1 MRKPETVI
9 LDWTRSTAASAS
21 EWLIASAPA
30 GTPVDLSDVLVL
42 VSTQQAGRRLRE
54 ALVRLAPGNC
64 LLAPR
69 VLTPSALLM
78 SEDASI
84 ASPAESLLTLSRV
97 LGGAGEME
105 LSELFPSG
113 NPFRTFAQ
121 RIAFGREF
129 LSLRETVADAGL
141 DIPRTAERLGE
152 GHPDGARWGDLIE
165 IERRFR
171 SALRRLGKRDR
182 QDARL
187 ATDRLD
193 MNAGHI
199 VLLGIADLSP
209 IAERLLG
216 ELPESVRLSSL
227 VIAEDGLAERFD
239 CWGRPLETAWDDR
252 DPGWE
257 DFDRMVHLAARP
269 SDAAAVL
276 RSVIPADEPPAGDI
290 LEIGLLNRDLLPE
303 LKDAIGC
310 AGGSLHNPEGERLE
324 RHWLTVLL
332 SILRNFCEEPR
343 FTTVAELIR
352 NVGIIAWL
360 GDIDLTEV
368 LADAD
373 RLAAKHFPA
382 TCHEALRWSRP
393 ELRGVLRR
401 LIKLRESLLD
411 LDWPV
416 ALGAFLEETLKAADS
431 RLDAAMRNA
440 TGAGIE
446 ALASVLVALAEA
458 PVRVDA
464 VDGLHFLSVSLAEE
478 QWFREGGQGAVQT
491 SGWLEL
497 PWSDAPHL
505 FLAGFNQGC
514 VPAPVAQSPF
524 LRESDRAK
532 LGLATQ
538 ARRAARDL
546 YFLARLLA
554 MRRKGRGRVDVA
566 ILQIGTDGAPLNP
579 SPMLFCGCGDDL
591 PGRVRRLFAD
601 PGSAQPD
608 PAWHAG
614 WWMTPPVAERPRR
627 VRVTDFARY
636 LDCPFRFYLREAAG
650 MEPYDAA
657 PAEMDARLFGTLVHH
672 AVEVFGR
679 DTAAREL
686 DDPKY
691 IREILDSALDDY
703 ISAQFGGRPS
713 LSLMVQIE
721 SARRR
726 LAAFADAQ
734 SVVRREGWR
743 IEHVEISFEDLLG
756 RPWLIDGWE
765 IRGKIDRIDIHP
777 ATGRWRVLDYKTG
790 DKAEAPERKHLRQ
803 YRKTDRVWPPDY
815 ARFANGKVRW
825 WTNLQLPLYR
835 ALLVELGLGAAT
847 VECGYFNLPRTIAET
862 RVELWAGFDEA
873 LGLSAMACARGVL
886 GDIGRHRFWPPNPD
900 VAYDE
905 LEEFLQP
912 SAEAVIDPQGAFCDW
927 ARPECP

>member
-9 LDWTRSTAASAS
+9 LDWNRSTAASAS
-21 EWLIASAPA
+21 EWLIQSAPA
-30 GTPVDLSDVLVL
+30 HTPVDLSDVLVL
-42 VSTQQAGRRLRE
+42 VSTQQAGRLLRE
-54 ALVRLAPGNC
+54 ALVRLAPRNC

-78 SEDASI
+78 REEASI
-84 ASPAESLLTLSRV
+84 ATPAESLLALSRV
-97 LGGAGEME
+97 LGGAGETE
-105 LSELFPSG
+105 LNELFPSG

-121 RIAFGREF
+121 RIAFGRHF

-141 DIPRTAERLGE
+141 DISRTAERLGE
-152 GHPDGARWGDLIE
+152 GHPDGARWRDLIE
-165 IERRFR
+165 IERRYR
-171 SALRRLGKRDR
+171 SALRRLGKFDR

-187 ATDRLD
+187 ATGRLD
-193 MNAGHI
+193 VDAGHI
-199 VLLGIADLSP
+199 VLLGITDLSP
-209 IAERLLG
+209 LAERLLA
-216 ELPESVRLSSL
+216 ELPESVRLTSV
-227 VIAEDGLAERFD
+227 VIAEDGLAEAFD
-239 CWGRPLETAWDDR
+239 SWGRPVEAAWDDR

-257 DFDRMVHLAARP
+257 DFDQMVHLAARP
-269 SDAAAVL
+269 SDAGALLRAVM
-276 RSVIPADEPPAGDI
+276 PPGEPPAGDI

-303 LKDAIGC
+303 LRDAIEG
-310 AGGSLHNPEGERLE
+310 AGGRLHNPEGERLE

-332 SILRNFCEEPR
+332 STLGDFCEEPR
-343 FTTVAELIR
+343 FTIAMELVR
-352 NVGIIAWL
+352 NVGMLAWL
-360 GDIDLTEV
+360 GEVDLTSV

-373 RLAAKHFPA
+373 HLTAKHFPA
-382 TCHEALRWSRP
+382 TCQEALRWSRP
-393 ELRGVLRR
+393 DLRGILRR
-401 LIKLRESLLD
+401 LISLRESLLD

-416 ALGAFLEETLKAADS
+416 ALGGFLEEALKAADP
-431 RLDAAMRNA
+431 RLDSEVRNA
-440 TGAGIE
+440 TTAGIE

-458 PVRVDA
+458 PVRVDV
-464 VDGLHFLSVSLAEE
+464 VDGLHFLAASLDEH
-478 QWFREGGQGAVQT
+478 QWFREGGQGVVQT

-505 FLAGFNQGC
+505 ILAGFNQGC
-514 VPAPVAQSPF
+514 VPALLAQSPF

-546 YFLARLLA
+546 YFLTRLLA
-554 MRRKGRGRVDVA
+554 MRREGRGRVDVT
-566 ILQIGTDGAPLNP
+566 ILQIGADGAPLQP
-579 SPMLFCGCGDDL
+579 SPLLFCGCGDDL

-614 WWMTPPVAERPRR
+614 WWVTPPIAAHPHR

-672 AVEVFGR
+672 AVEAFGR

-686 DDPKY
+686 DDPGS
-691 IREILDSALDDY
+691 IREILDAALDDY

-734 SVVRREGWR
+734 STVRREGWR
-743 IEHVEISFEDLLG
+743 IESVEISFEDLLG

-765 IRGKIDRIDIHP
+765 IRGKIDRIDFHP
-777 ATGRWRVLDYKTG
+777 PTGRWRVLDYKTG
-790 DKAEAPERKHLRQ
+790 DKAETPERKHLRQ
-803 YRKTDRVWPPDY
+803 YRKADRTWPPDY
-815 ARFANGKVRW
+815 ARFESGKVRW

-835 ALLVELGLGAAT
+835 ALLVELGRSAAT

-862 RVELWAGFDEA
+862 RVELWGGFDEA
-873 LGLSAMACARGVL
+873 VDLSAMACVRGVL
-886 GDIGRHRFWPPNPD
+886 ADIDRNRFWPPNPD

-912 SAEAVIDPQGAFCDW
+912 SAEAIIDPQGAFCEW